1 MHVVDRAMKLGE
13 RTPSAYE
20 PSLLGVATYIRP
32 AERSERPFR
41 TMVHTPELWSLQTV
55 GLLSE

>member
-13 RTPSAYE
+13 PTPSAYE
-20 PSLLGVATYIRP
+20 PSLMGVATYIRP

-41 TMVHTPELWSLQTV
+41 TMVHTPKLWSL
-55 GLLSE
+55 